1 MSRDYRRHA
10 RSAAQELDSDGF
22 PSLWLGG
29 NPSRASGLRREAA
42 DTGMAILVMRRVRCC
57 AGTVV
62 PSLGRGRSAGAAIVT
77 RNFAMKSKVLLIAAV
92 LIEVALIVYLA
103 RVRLTPAGAIT
114 LMVISALALGTACY
128 RMKRGLTT

>member
-1 MSRDYRRHA
+1 M
-10 RSAAQELDSDGF
+10 
-22 PSLWLGG
+22 
-29 NPSRASGLRREAA
+29 
-42 DTGMAILVMRRVRCC
+42 
-57 AGTVV
+57 
-62 PSLGRGRSAGAAIVT
+62 T